1 MDKNIAEAAK
11 MATKTELDVAFCR
24 GHFPAL
30 GGDWVFL
37 ENAGGT
43 LVPDQVIA
51 RLNQFTSECQ
61 VQPGAG
67 YPASDQGAAR
77 IAEGRAAL
85 AALINAEPGEIVI
98 GPSTTGNVYV
108 LSHALRPLLAP
119 GDEIVVTNQ
128 DHEANNGA
136 WRQLEA
142 IGIVLREWRMNAETE
157 DLEIEDLLPLLGDK
171 TKLVCFNHC
180 SNIAGMFRDVKS
192 IAAKVHEAGAL
203 VCVDGVAAV
212 PHRRVDV
219 KALDADFYLYSPY
232 KVFGPHMGVLYGKR
246 DLLALLP
253 NQSHYFLDEDD
264 YQRRLCPGGYNYELT
279 AAAGGIAEYVDR
291 VHAHHFPGAN
301 LETQARLDRVFE
313 LFAGHERKMAQ
324 RIEDYL
330 NSRAGLRLIAR
341 GAAGRRERIGVF
353 AFTVDGRNSGEI
365 AARLK
370 AGKIGLHADDFYAA
384 RCIDAL
390 GLRERGGVLR
400 ASLVHYNDAAD
411 IDRLLGQL
419 DETLSS

>member
-1 MDKNIAEAAK
+1 MDKNTAQAAK
-11 MATKTELDVAFCR
+11 TAANTELDVAFCR

-51 RLNQFTSECQ
+51 RLKQFTSDCQ
-61 VQPGAG
+61 VQPGEG
-67 YPASDQGAAR
+67 YPASDRGAAR
-77 IAEGRAAL
+77 IAEGQAAL

-98 GPSTTGNVYV
+98 GPSTTANVYV

-136 WRQLEA
+136 WRRLEA
-142 IGIVLREWRMNAETE
+142 TGIVLREWRMNAETE

-180 SNIAGMFRDVKS
+180 SNIAGMFRDVKE
-192 IAAKVHEAGAL
+192 IAAHVHEAGAL

-219 KALDADFYLYSPY
+219 KALDVDFYLYSPY
-232 KVFGPHMGVLYGKR
+232 KVFGPHLGVLYGKR
-246 DLLALLP
+246 DLLALLA
-253 NQSHYFLDEDD
+253 NQSHYFLAEDD
-264 YQRRLCPGGYNYELT
+264 TQRRLCPGGYNYELT
-279 AAAGGIAEYVDR
+279 AAAGGIAEYLDR

-301 LETQARLDRVFE
+301 LETQARLDQVFE
-313 LFAGHERKMAQ
+313 LFAGHERKLAQ

-330 NSRAGLRLIAR
+330 NARADLRLVAR

-353 AFTVDGRNSGEI
+353 AFTVEGRDSGEI
-365 AARLK
+365 ATRLK

-411 IDRLLGQL
+411 VDRLLGQL
-419 DETLSS
+419 EETLSS

>member
-1 MDKNIAEAAK
+1 MAQTAK
-11 MATKTELDVAFCR
+11 LAIETELDVAFCR

-51 RLNQFTSECQ
+51 RLNRFTSECQ
-61 VQPGAG
+61 VQPGEG

-136 WRQLEA
+136 WRALEA
-142 IGIVLREWRMNAETE
+142 IGIVLREWRMNPETE
-157 DLEIEDLLPLLGDK
+157 DLEIEDLLPLLSDK

-180 SNIAGMFRDVKS
+180 SNIAGMFRDVTE
-192 IAAKVHEAGAL
+192 IAARVHEAGAL

-219 KALDADFYLYSPY
+219 KALDVDFYLYSPY

-246 DLLALLP
+246 DLLALLA
-253 NQSHYFLDEDD
+253 NQSHYFLGEDD
-264 YQRRLCPGGYNYELT
+264 YQRRLCPGGYN
-279 AAAGGIAEYVDR
+279 
-291 VHAHHFPGAN
+291 
-301 LETQARLDRVFE
+301 
-313 LFAGHERKMAQ
+313 
-324 RIEDYL
+324 
-330 NSRAGLRLIAR
+330 
-341 GAAGRRERIGVF
+341 
-353 AFTVDGRNSGEI
+353 
-365 AARLK
+365 
-370 AGKIGLHADDFYAA
+370 
-384 RCIDAL
+384 
-390 GLRERGGVLR
+390 
-400 ASLVHYNDAAD
+400 
-411 IDRLLGQL
+411 
-419 DETLSS
+419 